1 MINHTK
7 LPVITTTENIIVR
20 KGLPEDAQD
29 FANLMLLSAPT
40 LFFNIYGPG
49 AKSVIRYLFR
59 QRKNLFSFEHSYF
72 IEKDGVKAG
81 MIIGYDWKTVREE
94 KWRTGLLLIKYMR
107 YKFFAKIL
115 PLLKTKN
122 IVGKVEDNE
131 YYISN
136 VAVYSKFRDGKLG
149 TNILSKIERE
159 ARRYSAGKIALDVE
173 VGNQGATRLYN
184 RLGYSVVGKPRRAK
198 INGKEFAFLGMCKK
212 LMTI

>member
-1 MINHTK
+1 M
-7 LPVITTTENIIVR
+7 TTTENIIVR

-40 LFFNIYGPG
+40 LFFNIYGPE

-81 MIIGYDWKTVREE
+81 MIIGYDWKTVRDE

-115 PLLKTKN
+115 LLLKAKN

-136 VAVYSKFRDGKLG
+136 VAVYPEFRDNKLG
-149 TNILSKIERE
+149 TNLLSKIEKE
-159 ARRYSAGKIALDVE
+159 AKRCNAEKSTLDVE
-173 VGNQGATRLYN
+173 TNNQNAIRLYK
-184 RLGYSVVGKPRRAK
+184 RIGYSVIGKPKRAK
-198 INGKEFAFLGMCKK
+198 IGGENFAFLRMRKECQ
-212 LMTI
+212 